1 MSVSYWA
8 AFILAGGLALVLTPL
23 ARRLSQRWGMMA
35 MPGGRRQHARA
46 TPRFGGLVLTGAYLA
61 AAGLVWLWLPPAG
74 DDAIRLRGVLLGTLI
89 IFIGGALDDRWDLSP
104 RAQFAVQGLAAG
116 VAMLHLVFIGVF
128 TNPFEGQPVPFEATW
143 PLLAYA
149 ATLLWMLGIM
159 NAVNWLDGLD
169 GLAAGVGTIAML
181 MFAWHSYRL
190 GQTTVAAFPLAL
202 AGALLGFLPAN
213 LAPARLFLGS
223 AGAYV
228 LGYNLATLSILAPAK
243 IATTLLVLALPLL
256 DGVWRI
262 VDRLLRG
269 QSPFDGDRRHL
280 HYLLLDRGW
289 SVWQIVVVYCL
300 VALVFGLV
308 AIFAPTGLSK
318 LVVLLILGSI
328 VLGCL
333 ISLSRTTRL
342 SGAADQER

>member
-1 MSVSYWA
+1 MLSYWA
-8 AFILAGGLALVLTPL
+8 PFVVAGLLALALTPL
-23 ARRLSQRWGMMA
+23 AHRLALRWGMTA
-35 MPGGRRQHARA
+35 APGGRRQHAGVI
-46 TPRFGGLVLTGAYLA
+46 PRFGGLALTGAYLA
-61 AAGLVWLWLPPAG
+61 AVGLIWLWLPPSG
-74 DDAIRLRGVLLGTLI
+74 DDAIRLRGVLLGTVI
-89 IFIGGALDDRWDLSP
+89 IFVGGALDDRFDLSP
-104 RAQFAVQGLAAG
+104 RAQILIQGLAAG

-128 TNPFEGQPVPFEATW
+128 TEPFQGQQVPFEATW

-149 ATLLWMLGIM
+149 ITLIWMLGIM

-190 GQTTVAAFPLAL
+190 GQTTVAAVPLAL

-213 LAPARLFLGS
+213 FAPARLFLGS

-262 VDRLLRG
+262 VDRVLRG
-269 QSPFDGDRRHL
+269 RSPFHGDRRHL

-289 SVWQIVVVYCL
+289 AVQRIVLVYYL

-318 LVVLLILGSI
+318 LVVLVLLGSL
-328 VLGCL
+328 VLVCL
-333 ISLSRTTRL
+333 ISLSR
-342 SGAADQER
+342 AARPSDAA